1 MFRRLTL
8 DFWRLWAV
16 GLITSA
22 VRWLEVL
29 AFAVFAYQKTGSAL
43 VVATLTMVRMI
54 PMALFGAIVGA
65 WAERADRRT
74 MLAASLAA
82 MAATSGI
89 LGLLAVT
96 GRLEVWHL
104 FVASTINGAGWITDN
119 PLRRMLMGESV
130 GPEKVGR
137 AMSLDVIAGN
147 ASRMLGPTMGGFMLA
162 ATGIEG
168 VFALSVVLYLAAIL
182 AAVTVRTDVEVSTED
197 EPILSRIRKGFSVA
211 MADKRI
217 AAILALTMIF
227 NLFGWPFTS
236 MIPVIGRDKL
246 GLGPEG
252 VGLLAS
258 MDGVG
263 ALLAALALA
272 SWLTSRWFGPTFVG
286 GVLVYFVGQVGFA
299 LAPDAVLASL
309 ALAVTGAA
317 NAAFAA
323 MQATIVYLAAPPG
336 MRSRLLGVLSV
347 FIGTSLVG
355 LFGVGWLANA
365 VGASNATSLLGG
377 IGLLVTIAAYPL
389 WRSLS
394 RAEQ

>member
-1 MFRRLTL
+1 
-8 DFWRLWAV
+8 
-16 GLITSA
+16 
-22 VRWLEVL
+22 
-29 AFAVFAYQKTGSAL
+29 
-43 VVATLTMVRMI
+43 
-54 PMALFGAIVGA
+54 
-65 WAERADRRT
+65 
-74 MLAASLAA
+74 
-82 MAATSGI
+82 
-89 LGLLAVT
+89 
-96 GRLEVWHL
+96 
-104 FVASTINGAGWITDN
+104 VASTINGAGWITDN